1 MEEQLR
7 AVTGMIVDS
16 AIRVHTALG
25 PGLLEKAYEV
35 CLAHELRER
44 GLRVVCQLPVP
55 VRYRGM
61 ALDVGYRI
69 DLLVEEAVVVEVKAV
84 ERIVRVHEAQILS
97 YLKLN
102 DFRVGLLINFHA
114 QELRHGIRRFV
125 NRL

>member
-1 MEEQLR
+1 VEEQLR